1 MFDRI
6 AAVNENIFAKRA
18 IVFMHM
24 GTTST
29 SVVIVFEQE
38 AYQRLINEGTVTLE
52 HLKPLQ
58 NVKEY
63 ASKLSELFS
72 KKAAALEEVVQDMEE
87 EAAKYPLNPLLKNIS
102 FTSLTDFDP
111 NLERHHY
118 FDIPVNQSQSG
129 VYLPAEVYINDS
141 TIAHQVDWTSN
152 TDHIFKK
159 QNDTL
164 NFIYF
169 ASVYGFLRIYPRF
182 QWPVDDK
189 IRALD
194 ARRRSWYTQYT
205 SVPKD
210 VLFLVDTS
218 GSMHGQALHLV
229 NTSLRL
235 LIQNL
240 NRNDFFAV
248 AKFPADRNHPAPTLL
263 YGCSQNESC
272 YNLLVQATGQNK
284 QHAIQNVFRLVA
296 ENGANYDE
304 AIFFGLKLMSTRRMS
319 SYFVDVDL
327 IDIEA
332 AMSPDMLQLRNDIID
347 NKEGVSVVDDF
358 ALFLDEPHSKFI
370 L

>member
-1 MFDRI
+1 MISSSEFYCHSFI
-6 AAVNENIFAKRA
+6 SI
-18 IVFMHM
+18 
-24 GTTST
+24 
-29 SVVIVFEQE
+29 Q
-38 AYQRLINEGTVTLE
+38 AYQRLINEGKITLE
-52 HLKPLQ
+52 PLKPLK

-72 KKAAALEEVVQDMEE
+72 KKAAALEEVVQDVEE
-87 EAAKYPLNPLLKNIS
+87 EAAKYPWNPLLKNIS

-141 TIAHQVDWTSN
+141 IIAHQVDWTST

-182 QWPVDDK
+182 QWPMDDK

-248 AKFPADRNHPAPTLL
+248 AK
-263 YGCSQNESC
+263 
-272 YNLLVQATGQNK
+272 
-284 QHAIQNVFRLVA
+284 HAIQNVFRLVA

-304 AIFFGLKLMSTRRMS
+304 AIFFGLKLMSSVRLFTYSLSTLTAPGPLDKLAREINGYEVERYVASQLLSTPSFFS
-319 SYFVDVDL
+319 SSSSS
-327 IDIEA
+327 
-332 AMSPDMLQLRNDIID
+332 SP
-347 NKEGVSVVDDF
+347 
-358 ALFLDEPHSKFI
+358 H
-370 L
+370 